1 LTTRDTVIGETPACA
16 ATSWMV
22 TALLLRRTDFF
33 LAFGKISFSVWR
45 VWGLPHCQRQAAW

>member
-1 LTTRDTVIGETPACA
+1 
-16 ATSWMV
+16 MV

-45 VWGLPHCQRQAAW
+45 VWELPHCQRQAAW